1 MLRRTGVLSESL
13 ANTESQR
20 RFGEHLGKDAFPQM
34 HLLLSPNLIQ
44 RSSYMNIVQTHRTK
58 KSFGEKPK
66 GSSRKWHVNIA
77 AEVAK
82 KYIDLLKFTGWG
94 KSAHMTIT
102 FG

>member
-1 MLRRTGVLSESL
+1 MIKDKQEVDNFHVEYLIREHADILQELSEKINNKRNRIEKL
-13 ANTESQR
+13 K
-20 RFGEHLGKDAFPQM
+20 GEIVQL
-34 HLLLSPNLIQ
+34 
-44 RSSYMNIVQTHRTK
+44 NIV
-58 KSFGEKPK
+58 
-66 GSSRKWHVNIA
+66 

>member
-1 MLRRTGVLSESL
+1 MDNFHVEYLIREHADILQELSEKINNKRNRIEKL
-13 ANTESQR
+13 K
-20 RFGEHLGKDAFPQM
+20 GEIVQL
-34 HLLLSPNLIQ
+34 
-44 RSSYMNIVQTHRTK
+44 NIV
-58 KSFGEKPK
+58 
-66 GSSRKWHVNIA
+66 